1 MKKRN
6 LSPPLPA
13 PLSAPSS
20 AGGNFGRRSEKT
32 ESRDG
37 GKEMVDNFKC
47 GQIKREGNDLS
58 KKGYLVFASS
68 PNITT
73 EVDLLLCQRPAIGC
87 ISIIK
92 DTPMS
97 PLPK

>member
-1 MKKRN
+1 MCVLKKE

-32 ESRDG
+32 ESRDV

-47 GQIKREGNDLS
+47 GQTKREGNDLS

-73 EVDLLLCQRPAIGC
+73 EVDLLLRQRPATGY
-87 ISIIK
+87 ISIRRH
-92 DTPMS
+92 S
-97 PLPK
+97 